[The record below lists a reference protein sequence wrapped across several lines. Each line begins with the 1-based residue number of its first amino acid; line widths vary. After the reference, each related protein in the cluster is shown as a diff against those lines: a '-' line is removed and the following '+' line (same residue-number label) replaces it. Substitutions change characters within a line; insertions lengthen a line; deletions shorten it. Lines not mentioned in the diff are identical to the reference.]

1 MHLIGYTILS
11 VEYQIHTD
19 MLPVFSNSDHI
30 KKNLCLFALSM
41 FVGNIVKAVYFQ
53 ADLVIQLIVAFNVY
67 NH

>member
-41 FVGNIVKAVYFQ
+41 FVKAVYFQ